1 MPNSLVQKDIGKI
14 FSSSLLYFSIFH
26 YRRCQIAQKR
36 AFDLYINSSTWAQA
50 LIFKNVK
57 VNKYQKLAR
66 SDYINFER
74 KCCQVVPA
82 KKNYTGMKQVLT
94 FFNDWTGCIARD
106 RKSIKTKKQRTKRNN
121 DSLHFSTSNIPRL
134 LLGANSRCNYHGE
147 FPLWSGWC
155 ARQYSEFKAVIK
167 WSF

>member
-1 MPNSLVQKDIGKI
+1 ML
-14 FSSSLLYFSIFH
+14 SSSTCKKIILDWSKF
-26 YRRCQIAQKR
+26 AT
-36 AFDLYINSSTWAQA
+36 YIVLHLS
-50 LIFKNVK
+50 F
-57 VNKYQKLAR
+57 
-66 SDYINFER
+66 
-74 KCCQVVPA
+74 P
-82 KKNYTGMKQVLT
+82 LT
-94 FFNDWTGCIARD
+94 FFNDWTDCIARD

-167 WSF
+167 WSFCKMIWYLISTWDGVGISILFLSYGS